1 MARMV
6 STMTSRASRIVRRG
20 LSRYASNADE
30 AKYETSR
37 RRRIEFF
44 FSEEEEFI
52 KVDVIRVAVAMNTK
66 RPRWSPS

>member
-37 RRRIEFF
+37 RRIEFF